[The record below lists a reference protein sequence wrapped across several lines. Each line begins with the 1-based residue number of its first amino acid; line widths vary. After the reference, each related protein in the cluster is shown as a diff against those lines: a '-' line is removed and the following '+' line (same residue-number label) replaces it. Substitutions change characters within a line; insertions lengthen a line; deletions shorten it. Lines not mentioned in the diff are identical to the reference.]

1 MIRRGE
7 SHVMYNKTEV
17 MQRLKRASTI
27 EVLEQLMYFY
37 DSHLRRKEFESRK
50 DEVGAASMPGFYSGE
65 MWELNRLIELTKTWL
80 QPPVLVNFKGV
91 KSVQNKSRSGVN
103 GKRRQLGKTSNLPE
117 KTRRSRI

>member
-1 MIRRGE
+1 M
-7 SHVMYNKTEV
+7 MYNKTEV
-17 MQRLKRASTI
+17 MKRLKRASTI

-91 KSVQNKSRSGVN
+91 KNVPSKSRSSTN
-103 GKRRQLGKTSNLPE
+103 GKRPKLGEESNLPK
-117 KTRRSRI
+117 KTRRGSVQS